1 MNMTDQGYFN
11 AVISVS
17 EPETIHEFFEPSG
30 PGEFHSRLDD
40 VEMSLQYINEMLN
53 SDAMMNCLNTEE
65 VLKVNAAD
73 LMMKGLVLERIR
85 FRILRDEWEPMFDPL
100 PTNPSENYDP
110 DIFPEHKWIAVH
122 FKDDDGEYVERS
134 MVQIHDKEASGLYD
148 DDTDFA
154 RFWVNWQGIEV
165 ESDSLVDLLD
175 ELHNKTEEQFEEYIA
190 DQVGQKSVRLLVE
203 LQRLPESDVT
213 VEDLEKLK

>member
-1 MNMTDQGYFN
+1 MKFTSQGYFN

-17 EPETIHEFFEPSG
+17 DPETIHEFFEVTE
-30 PGEFHSRLDD
+30 PGEFHNRLED
-40 VEMSLQYINEMLN
+40 VETALQFINEMLN
-53 SDAMMNCLNTEE
+53 SDAMMNCLNSEE
-65 VLKVNAAD
+65 VLKVDVGD
-73 LMMKGLVLERIR
+73 LTMKGLVLERMR

-110 DIFPEHKWIAVH
+110 DVFPEHKWFAVH

-148 DDTDFA
+148 DDTDFT

-175 ELHNKTEEQFEEYIA
+175 ELHNETEEQFEEYIP

-213 VEDLEKLK
+213 VEDLEKLE